1 VFDAGSPFTVAGAA
15 SALPG
20 GAPISLLASEANPRN
35 LNPSRLRIAQIC
47 FQETLEWNID
57 ATEFPRARYD
67 WRLKVR
73 GTLMPSRLME
83 ALDRDLTLMK
93 RKVAEMMPGLS
104 PEAREGRELY
114 LRLTAALFVIQ
125 KDNESSADELREF
138 AREVLADLS
147 ITMQ

>member
-1 VFDAGSPFTVAGAA
+1 
-15 SALPG
+15 
-20 GAPISLLASEANPRN
+20 
-35 LNPSRLRIAQIC
+35 
-47 FQETLEWNID
+47 
-57 ATEFPRARYD
+57 
-67 WRLKVR
+67 
-73 GTLMPSRLME
+73 ME